1 MKRTIRDVIQST
13 TLMWQNLR
21 GQGITKWRRRKL
33 HSTKKLKSQ
42 EPPVFLPGEGFKSHI
57 LLIHPTFLC
66 GQLRFKEKHQVGWC
80 DLIPG
85 WSLNLLPFMLEVM
98 YGGVEFKHHALAAC
112 PWHFAWN
119 GQDAVERGDVL
130 EKSREA
136 HDTIVWPHSSSGW
149 CEIKIVLPILDANLS
164 KSSNIYIEKL

>member
-1 MKRTIRDVIQST
+1 
-13 TLMWQNLR
+13 
-21 GQGITKWRRRKL
+21 
-33 HSTKKLKSQ
+33 LKSQ

-98 YGGVEFKHHALAAC
+98 CGGVEFKHLGFKLEVDALAAC
-112 PWHFAWN
+112 P
-119 GQDAVERGDVL
+119 
-130 EKSREA
+130 
-136 HDTIVWPHSSSGW
+136 
-149 CEIKIVLPILDANLS
+149 
-164 KSSNIYIEKL
+164 